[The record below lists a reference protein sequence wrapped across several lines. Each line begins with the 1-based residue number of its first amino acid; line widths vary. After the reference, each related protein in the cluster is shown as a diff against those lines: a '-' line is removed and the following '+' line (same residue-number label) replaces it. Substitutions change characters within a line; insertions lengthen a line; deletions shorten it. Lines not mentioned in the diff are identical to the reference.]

1 MVRLRHR
8 DSWFGSLC
16 ILRVYRLLQGDLM
29 AGLCSPRMARV
40 SPREMAVCRRVALT
54 GLAALLCCSLVQAD
68 NWPMWRGPSGDG
80 RSSETN
86 LPVKWSATENITWK
100 VSIPYAGHSSP
111 IVWDKTIFVTGVDE
125 EREQRNLLAIDRQ
138 SGRVLW
144 ERVVLEAPLERVHK
158 LNTRSSST
166 PATDGERVFVS
177 FLDQESMCIAAY
189 DFEGHELWKVRP
201 GPFKSVHGYCS
212 SPVVFENLLIV
223 NGDHDGDAYIVAL
236 DRVTGATVW
245 KTPRE
250 NRTRSYCTPIIRDIG
265 GRTQLLLSGSKC
277 VASLDPRTGE
287 QHWIIDGPTEQFVA
301 SLVLNEGLIFLTGGF
316 PDKHIMAIDPTG
328 TGNVTDTHVRWHV
341 KRNGVSYVPSPV
353 ACGNYF
359 LVTSDGGIATSFD
372 ASSGEVVWQER
383 LGGHYSTSLTSAH
396 GLVYFLEDDGTTKV
410 VRPGPEFELIS
421 ENPLNEECY
430 ASPALSDGQIF
441 IRGVEHLY
449 CIGQRTH

>member
-1 MVRLRHR
+1 M
-8 DSWFGSLC
+8 
-16 ILRVYRLLQGDLM
+16 
-29 AGLCSPRMARV
+29 
-40 SPREMAVCRRVALT
+40 
-54 GLAALLCCSLVQAD
+54 
-68 NWPMWRGPSGDG
+68 
-80 RSSETN
+80 
-86 LPVKWSATENITWK
+86 
-100 VSIPYAGHSSP
+100 
-111 IVWDKTIFVTGVDE
+111 
-125 EREQRNLLAIDRQ
+125 
-138 SGRVLW
+138 
-144 ERVVLEAPLERVHK
+144 
-158 LNTRSSST
+158 
-166 PATDGERVFVS
+166 
-177 FLDQESMCIAAY
+177 
-189 DFEGHELWKVRP
+189 
-201 GPFKSVHGYCS
+201 
-212 SPVVFENLLIV
+212 
-223 NGDHDGDAYIVAL
+223 
-236 DRVTGATVW
+236 
-245 KTPRE
+245 
-250 NRTRSYCTPIIRDIG
+250 
-265 GRTQLLLSGSKC
+265 LLSGSKC

-301 SLVLNEGLIFLTGGF
+301 SLVLNEGLIVLTGGF